1 MIEKYYKFQVDRFFE
16 DYRDNQKKL
25 ARLKEEREAELTS
38 FSMDYSLERVTN
50 SNISD
55 PTEQRAFKR
64 AMFDERI
71 KELESYFSEYEYITS
86 QLDDTEKL
94 LVKNVLSVRG
104 SGNKAAGINR
114 VKNALFCET
123 ATVYRQVAKL
133 REKVAEIVD

>member
-16 DYRDNQKKL
+16 DYRENQKKL
-25 ARLKEEREAELTS
+25 ARLKDEKEAELTS
-38 FSMDYSLERVTN
+38 FSMDYSTERVTN

-64 AMFDERI
+64 AMLEEKI
-71 KELESYFSEYEYITS
+71 KDLENYFSTYDYIMS
-86 QLDDTEKL
+86 QLDDTEIM

-104 SGNKAAGINR
+104 SGGKAAGINK
-114 VKNALFCET
+114 VKNTLFCET
-123 ATVYRQVAKL
+123 ATVYRQLAKL